1 MQKECVTEMELRSS
15 ITEFE
20 GRLAKVDELQSQI
33 EDEVEQ
39 SQIEEIVEEAFCYR
53 EKQKEVKVRALICL
67 QKLSEIKES
76 HISDLKTS
84 QTSTSSHVGRARLPK
99 LELPKF
105 SGNYL
110 EFTSFFDKFLAVVD
124 GSELPAV
131 TKFTYL
137 QSLLTGEALASING
151 LTVTD
156 DSYPVA
162 KEILTKRYGRKE
174 RIIFSHIQTLL
185 SLQVDC
191 RKSNGLWSLYDS
203 LQSHVRCL
211 ESLGVSGD
219 TYGVILTPLILSRLP
234 QEIRMEWA
242 REGEGRESDLAFL
255 LDFLFREIKRRERSE
270 TFDKSH
276 EMKNQRLNDQ
286 TKKPAPSV
294 ATFHA
299 NSCNQNKTQCGF
311 CRKTNHASEQCYSI
325 KGLNGEELRG
335 KVRDS
340 RLCYICLGK
349 HFARDCYSK
358 IKCKGCGGRHN
369 SILCTK
375 GNPSVSASSDQS
387 TPLRETQPQS
397 QNQRNVVSYAHFEN
411 QNRTTVMQ
419 VVKAKLQ
426 SKGGKIVEANVLFD
440 GGSDLSFVTQDL
452 VKKLDLKKSGEETF
466 SFSGFGDAESGPRTK
481 RKVYNVELGGI
492 SVKLAGID
500 TLCAEMYRSPVPRQV
515 ISKFNIEFSE
525 DFEVDR
531 SIKVDIL
538 IGLDYY
544 WELVSPERVQID
556 SLVAQKTR
564 CGWMLSGSYAG
575 KSVSKGFQMLC
586 LNNISENVLRSLWEL
601 DDIGIVDDDASPAAN
616 KVMAKFEESTTFQKG
631 RYEVNL
637 PWKENQKGRLMDNK
651 GIAEK
656 RLHSLS
662 RRLAGNPKLKEA
674 YNENLSE
681 MEKAGM
687 IKEVSKCEKREG
699 PIFYLPHR
707 PVVREDSITT
717 KVRPVFD
724 ASAKGYNGVSLND
737 CLETGPNRLP
747 NLLGLLMRFR
757 RWKVAVTAD
766 VAKAFLQIR
775 VHEADQNVLRFL
787 WELGGQVREMVFDRV
802 PFGTTASPFLLNATI
817 KHHLGKYPNSKTIEE
832 LETNLYVDD
841 FLSGADTE
849 EEALDLVVEAKKTM
863 AEAGMDL
870 TKWSSNSKKVADTIL
885 KEFDPRFAV
894 AESTKVLDLKWI
906 PAEDNFSFSALP
918 VPADVTISKRTV
930 LSYIARLFDPLG
942 FLAPFIISA
951 KLIFQQLWE
960 LQIDWDDE
968 FPNPL
973 KGQFENWLKELG
985 SLQEWK
991 IPRFFATFSWRDADE
1006 IQLHIFCDA
1015 SEKAYGCCAYL
1026 RVVEGTSVSVNLILT
1041 KARVAP
1047 LKTVTL
1053 PRLELLGTLLGSRV
1067 LKFLISELH
1076 LSCDTVYKCY
1086 TDSMVAL
1093 GWIKGSSS
1101 RWKAF
1106 VANRVQEIQNL
1117 TDPCCWNHIAGS
1129 DNPADLLTR
1138 GLSAKALTG
1147 SVEWLHG
1154 PRWLASNS
1162 LPESETALNQEHEDI
1177 IHREVRVT
1185 QCVTIED
1192 SDKEPLLKVGKW
1204 SSLAKL
1210 TRIMSWVLRF
1220 VTRCRKKPM
1229 EHCDGDKLTS
1239 AEVSQANKQLTL
1251 MTQSEHFEEEIACLK
1266 AGKHVAKSSN
1276 LYKLSP
1282 FIGEDGLLR
1291 ARCRLNYSDL
1301 TFDEKFPIL
1310 LPKCHFSLLIV
1321 REKHAQLKHAGVS
1334 QMITAVRNHYWVIG
1348 LRSLARKVKGECL
1361 SCKRVDA
1368 RACQEPM
1375 APLMEARLKKAPAFN
1390 TTGLDYA
1397 GPVYCKDFPG
1407 EKFYILLF
1415 TCAVTRA
1422 VHLELVNSL
1431 SLTHFLLAFRR
1442 FVSRRGLPKT
1452 VFSDNAKTFK
1462 SASTELLKLYG
1473 SNSPYWR
1480 FSVPRAPWWGG
1491 WWERMVRNMKV
1502 SLKKTVGL
1510 KSLERTELETLLTE
1524 VEACLNSRPLTFV
1537 GDDIDNGHPLTPSH
1551 FLLGRGS
1558 HLDKVSC
1565 EPSLDVSP
1573 ELLKEKSKALEGRCD
1588 MFWKQWQDEYL
1599 KHLPLPKRRDKFG
1612 KLEVGSVVLIRED
1625 NCPRLQW
1632 PMGVVE
1638 RLIPGKDGVAR
1649 TVEVRT
1655 KRGNFF
1661 RPIQRLHGMELNEEQ
1676 ATEEVRKEN
1685 VYHTRFGRPSKSTVR
1700 FNIDSN

>member
-1 MQKECVTEMELRSS
+1 MERLLKQRSTARGWLTRTCKVLEETMQKECVTEMELKGS

-53 EKQKEVKVRALICL
+53 EKQKEVKIRAQICL

-76 HISDLKTS
+76 HISDLNTS

-452 VKKLDLKKSGEETF
+452 VKKLDLKKSGEERF

-481 RKVYNVELGGI
+481 RKVYNLELGGI

-525 DFEVDR
+525 DFEVGR

-544 WELVSPERVQID
+544 WELVSPEWVQID

-616 KVMAKFEESTTFQKG
+616 KVTAKFEESTTFQKG

-681 MEKAGM
+681 MEKAGR
-687 IKEVSKCEKREG
+687 IQEVSKCEKREG
-699 PIFYLPHR
+699 SIFYLPHR
-707 PVVREDSITT
+707 PVVREDSIAT

-737 CLETGPNRLP
+737 IETGP
-747 NLLGLLMRFR
+747 
-757 RWKVAVTAD
+757 T
-766 VAKAFLQIR
+766 
-775 VHEADQNVLRFL
+775 
-787 WELGGQVREMVFDRV
+787 
-802 PFGTTASPFLLNATI
+802 
-817 KHHLGKYPNSKTIEE
+817 
-832 LETNLYVDD
+832 
-841 FLSGADTE
+841 
-849 EEALDLVVEAKKTM
+849 
-863 AEAGMDL
+863 
-870 TKWSSNSKKVADTIL
+870 
-885 KEFDPRFAV
+885 
-894 AESTKVLDLKWI
+894 
-906 PAEDNFSFSALP
+906 
-918 VPADVTISKRTV
+918 
-930 LSYIARLFDPLG
+930 
-942 FLAPFIISA
+942 
-951 KLIFQQLWE
+951 
-960 LQIDWDDE
+960 
-968 FPNPL
+968 
-973 KGQFENWLKELG
+973 
-985 SLQEWK
+985 
-991 IPRFFATFSWRDADE
+991 
-1006 IQLHIFCDA
+1006 
-1015 SEKAYGCCAYL
+1015 
-1026 RVVEGTSVSVNLILT
+1026 
-1041 KARVAP
+1041 
-1047 LKTVTL
+1047 
-1053 PRLELLGTLLGSRV
+1053 
-1067 LKFLISELH
+1067 
-1076 LSCDTVYKCY
+1076 
-1086 TDSMVAL
+1086 
-1093 GWIKGSSS
+1093 
-1101 RWKAF
+1101 
-1106 VANRVQEIQNL
+1106 
-1117 TDPCCWNHIAGS
+1117 
-1129 DNPADLLTR
+1129 
-1138 GLSAKALTG
+1138 
-1147 SVEWLHG
+1147 
-1154 PRWLASNS
+1154 
-1162 LPESETALNQEHEDI
+1162 
-1177 IHREVRVT
+1177 
-1185 QCVTIED
+1185 CVTIEY

-1204 SSLAKL
+1204 SSLAKV

-1321 REKHAQLKHAGVS
+1321 REEHAQLKHAGVS

-1361 SCKRVDA
+1361 SCKRLDA

-1415 TCAVTRA
+1415 TCAVSRA

-1502 SLKKTVGL
+1502 SLKKTIGL

-1537 GDDIDNGHPLTPSH
+1537 GDDIDNGHPPTPSH

-1573 ELLKEKSKALEGRCD
+1573 ELIKEKSKALEGRCD

>member
-1 MQKECVTEMELRSS
+1 MQKECVTEMELKSS

-53 EKQKEVKVRALICL
+53 EKQKEVKIRAQICL

-76 HISDLKTS
+76 HISDLNTS

-110 EFTSFFDKFLAVVD
+110 EFTSFFDKFLAIVD

-387 TPLRETQPQS
+387 TPLREAQPQS

-411 QNRTTVMQ
+411 QDRTTVMQ
-419 VVKAKLQ
+419 VVKTKLQ

-481 RKVYNVELGGI
+481 RKVYNLELGGI
-492 SVKLAGID
+492 SVKLVGID

-525 DFEVDR
+525 DFEVGR

-586 LNNISENVLRSLWEL
+586 LNNISENVVRSLWEL
-601 DDIGIVDDDASPAAN
+601 DDIGIVDGDASPAAN

-707 PVVREDSITT
+707 PVVRRDSITT

-737 CLETGPNRLP
+737 IETGP
-747 NLLGLLMRFR
+747 
-757 RWKVAVTAD
+757 T
-766 VAKAFLQIR
+766 
-775 VHEADQNVLRFL
+775 
-787 WELGGQVREMVFDRV
+787 
-802 PFGTTASPFLLNATI
+802 
-817 KHHLGKYPNSKTIEE
+817 
-832 LETNLYVDD
+832 
-841 FLSGADTE
+841 
-849 EEALDLVVEAKKTM
+849 
-863 AEAGMDL
+863 
-870 TKWSSNSKKVADTIL
+870 
-885 KEFDPRFAV
+885 
-894 AESTKVLDLKWI
+894 
-906 PAEDNFSFSALP
+906 
-918 VPADVTISKRTV
+918 
-930 LSYIARLFDPLG
+930 
-942 FLAPFIISA
+942 
-951 KLIFQQLWE
+951 
-960 LQIDWDDE
+960 
-968 FPNPL
+968 
-973 KGQFENWLKELG
+973 
-985 SLQEWK
+985 
-991 IPRFFATFSWRDADE
+991 
-1006 IQLHIFCDA
+1006 
-1015 SEKAYGCCAYL
+1015 
-1026 RVVEGTSVSVNLILT
+1026 
-1041 KARVAP
+1041 
-1047 LKTVTL
+1047 
-1053 PRLELLGTLLGSRV
+1053 
-1067 LKFLISELH
+1067 
-1076 LSCDTVYKCY
+1076 
-1086 TDSMVAL
+1086 
-1093 GWIKGSSS
+1093 
-1101 RWKAF
+1101 
-1106 VANRVQEIQNL
+1106 
-1117 TDPCCWNHIAGS
+1117 
-1129 DNPADLLTR
+1129 
-1138 GLSAKALTG
+1138 
-1147 SVEWLHG
+1147 
-1154 PRWLASNS
+1154 
-1162 LPESETALNQEHEDI
+1162 
-1177 IHREVRVT
+1177 
-1185 QCVTIED
+1185 CVTIED

-1204 SSLAKL
+1204 SSLAKV

-1239 AEVSQANKQLTL
+1239 AEVSQADKQLTL

-1491 WWERMVRNMKV
+1491 WRERMVRNMKV
-1502 SLKKTVGL
+1502 SLKKTIGL

-1573 ELLKEKSKALEGRCD
+1573 ELIKEKSKALEGRCD

-1661 RPIQRLHGMELNEEQ
+1661 RPIQRLHGMELNEER

>member
-1 MQKECVTEMELRSS
+1 MERLLKQRSTARGWLTRTCKVLEETMQKECVTEMELKSS

-39 SQIEEIVEEAFCYR
+39 SQIEEIIEEAFCYR
-53 EKQKEVKVRALICL
+53 EKQREVKVRAQKCL

-76 HISDLKTS
+76 HTSDLNTS

-411 QNRTTVMQ
+411 QNKTTVMQ

-481 RKVYNVELGGI
+481 RKVYNLELGGI

-525 DFEVDR
+525 DFEVGR

-544 WELVSPERVQID
+544 WELVSPEWVQID

-616 KVMAKFEESTTFQKG
+616 KVTAKFEESTTFQKG

-681 MEKAGM
+681 MEKAGR
-687 IKEVSKCEKREG
+687 IQEVSKCEKREG
-699 PIFYLPHR
+699 SIFYLPHR
-707 PVVREDSITT
+707 PVVREDSIAT

-737 CLETGPNRLP
+737 IETGP
-747 NLLGLLMRFR
+747 
-757 RWKVAVTAD
+757 T
-766 VAKAFLQIR
+766 
-775 VHEADQNVLRFL
+775 
-787 WELGGQVREMVFDRV
+787 
-802 PFGTTASPFLLNATI
+802 
-817 KHHLGKYPNSKTIEE
+817 
-832 LETNLYVDD
+832 
-841 FLSGADTE
+841 
-849 EEALDLVVEAKKTM
+849 
-863 AEAGMDL
+863 
-870 TKWSSNSKKVADTIL
+870 
-885 KEFDPRFAV
+885 
-894 AESTKVLDLKWI
+894 
-906 PAEDNFSFSALP
+906 
-918 VPADVTISKRTV
+918 
-930 LSYIARLFDPLG
+930 
-942 FLAPFIISA
+942 
-951 KLIFQQLWE
+951 
-960 LQIDWDDE
+960 
-968 FPNPL
+968 
-973 KGQFENWLKELG
+973 
-985 SLQEWK
+985 
-991 IPRFFATFSWRDADE
+991 
-1006 IQLHIFCDA
+1006 
-1015 SEKAYGCCAYL
+1015 
-1026 RVVEGTSVSVNLILT
+1026 
-1041 KARVAP
+1041 
-1047 LKTVTL
+1047 
-1053 PRLELLGTLLGSRV
+1053 
-1067 LKFLISELH
+1067 
-1076 LSCDTVYKCY
+1076 
-1086 TDSMVAL
+1086 
-1093 GWIKGSSS
+1093 
-1101 RWKAF
+1101 
-1106 VANRVQEIQNL
+1106 
-1117 TDPCCWNHIAGS
+1117 
-1129 DNPADLLTR
+1129 
-1138 GLSAKALTG
+1138 
-1147 SVEWLHG
+1147 
-1154 PRWLASNS
+1154 
-1162 LPESETALNQEHEDI
+1162 
-1177 IHREVRVT
+1177 
-1185 QCVTIED
+1185 CVTIEY

-1204 SSLAKL
+1204 SSLAKV

-1239 AEVSQANKQLTL
+1239 VEVSQANKQLTL

-1480 FSVPRAPWWGG
+1480 LSVPRAPWWGG

-1502 SLKKTVGL
+1502 SLKKTIGL

-1573 ELLKEKSKALEGRCD
+1573 ELIKEKSKALEGRCD

-1661 RPIQRLHGMELNEEQ
+1661 RPIQRLHGMELNEER

>member
-1 MQKECVTEMELRSS
+1 MERLLKQRSTARGWLTRTCKVLEETMQKECVTEMELKSS

-39 SQIEEIVEEAFCYR
+39 SQIEEIIEEAFCYR
-53 EKQKEVKVRALICL
+53 EKQREVKVRAQKCL

-76 HISDLKTS
+76 HTSDLNTS

-452 VKKLDLKKSGEETF
+452 VKKLDLKKSGEERF

-481 RKVYNVELGGI
+481 RKVYNLELGGI

-500 TLCAEMYRSPVPRQV
+500 TLCAEMYRAPVPRQV
-515 ISKFNIEFSE
+515 ISKFDIEFSE
-525 DFEVDR
+525 DFEIGR

-544 WELVSPERVQID
+544 WELVSPEWVQID

-737 CLETGPNRLP
+737 IETGP
-747 NLLGLLMRFR
+747 
-757 RWKVAVTAD
+757 T
-766 VAKAFLQIR
+766 
-775 VHEADQNVLRFL
+775 
-787 WELGGQVREMVFDRV
+787 
-802 PFGTTASPFLLNATI
+802 
-817 KHHLGKYPNSKTIEE
+817 
-832 LETNLYVDD
+832 
-841 FLSGADTE
+841 
-849 EEALDLVVEAKKTM
+849 
-863 AEAGMDL
+863 
-870 TKWSSNSKKVADTIL
+870 
-885 KEFDPRFAV
+885 
-894 AESTKVLDLKWI
+894 
-906 PAEDNFSFSALP
+906 
-918 VPADVTISKRTV
+918 
-930 LSYIARLFDPLG
+930 
-942 FLAPFIISA
+942 
-951 KLIFQQLWE
+951 
-960 LQIDWDDE
+960 
-968 FPNPL
+968 
-973 KGQFENWLKELG
+973 
-985 SLQEWK
+985 
-991 IPRFFATFSWRDADE
+991 
-1006 IQLHIFCDA
+1006 
-1015 SEKAYGCCAYL
+1015 
-1026 RVVEGTSVSVNLILT
+1026 
-1041 KARVAP
+1041 
-1047 LKTVTL
+1047 
-1053 PRLELLGTLLGSRV
+1053 
-1067 LKFLISELH
+1067 
-1076 LSCDTVYKCY
+1076 
-1086 TDSMVAL
+1086 
-1093 GWIKGSSS
+1093 
-1101 RWKAF
+1101 
-1106 VANRVQEIQNL
+1106 
-1117 TDPCCWNHIAGS
+1117 
-1129 DNPADLLTR
+1129 
-1138 GLSAKALTG
+1138 
-1147 SVEWLHG
+1147 
-1154 PRWLASNS
+1154 
-1162 LPESETALNQEHEDI
+1162 
-1177 IHREVRVT
+1177 
-1185 QCVTIED
+1185 CVTIED

-1204 SSLAKL
+1204 SSLAKV

-1321 REKHAQLKHAGVS
+1321 REKHSQLKHAGVS

-1502 SLKKTVGL
+1502 SLKKTIGL

-1573 ELLKEKSKALEGRCD
+1573 ELIKEKSKALEGRCD

>member
-1 MQKECVTEMELRSS
+1 MERLLKQRSTARGWLTRTCKVLEETMQKECVTEMELKSS

-39 SQIEEIVEEAFCYR
+39 SQIEEIIEEAFCYR
-53 EKQKEVKVRALICL
+53 EKQREVKVRAQICL

-76 HISDLKTS
+76 HTSDLNTS

-110 EFTSFFDKFLAVVD
+110 EFTSFFDKFLAIVD

-411 QNRTTVMQ
+411 QNKTTVMQ

-481 RKVYNVELGGI
+481 RKVYNLELGGI

-500 TLCAEMYRSPVPRQV
+500 TLCAEMYRAPVPRQV
-515 ISKFNIEFSE
+515 ISKFDIEFSE
-525 DFEVDR
+525 DFEIGR

-544 WELVSPERVQID
+544 WELVSPEWVQID

-616 KVMAKFEESTTFQKG
+616 KVTAKFEESTTFQKG

-681 MEKAGM
+681 MEKAGR
-687 IKEVSKCEKREG
+687 IQEVSKCEKREG
-699 PIFYLPHR
+699 SIFYLPHR
-707 PVVREDSITT
+707 PVVREDSIAT

-737 CLETGPNRLP
+737 IETGP
-747 NLLGLLMRFR
+747 
-757 RWKVAVTAD
+757 T
-766 VAKAFLQIR
+766 
-775 VHEADQNVLRFL
+775 
-787 WELGGQVREMVFDRV
+787 
-802 PFGTTASPFLLNATI
+802 
-817 KHHLGKYPNSKTIEE
+817 
-832 LETNLYVDD
+832 
-841 FLSGADTE
+841 
-849 EEALDLVVEAKKTM
+849 
-863 AEAGMDL
+863 
-870 TKWSSNSKKVADTIL
+870 
-885 KEFDPRFAV
+885 
-894 AESTKVLDLKWI
+894 
-906 PAEDNFSFSALP
+906 
-918 VPADVTISKRTV
+918 
-930 LSYIARLFDPLG
+930 
-942 FLAPFIISA
+942 
-951 KLIFQQLWE
+951 
-960 LQIDWDDE
+960 
-968 FPNPL
+968 
-973 KGQFENWLKELG
+973 
-985 SLQEWK
+985 
-991 IPRFFATFSWRDADE
+991 
-1006 IQLHIFCDA
+1006 
-1015 SEKAYGCCAYL
+1015 
-1026 RVVEGTSVSVNLILT
+1026 
-1041 KARVAP
+1041 
-1047 LKTVTL
+1047 
-1053 PRLELLGTLLGSRV
+1053 
-1067 LKFLISELH
+1067 
-1076 LSCDTVYKCY
+1076 
-1086 TDSMVAL
+1086 
-1093 GWIKGSSS
+1093 
-1101 RWKAF
+1101 
-1106 VANRVQEIQNL
+1106 
-1117 TDPCCWNHIAGS
+1117 
-1129 DNPADLLTR
+1129 
-1138 GLSAKALTG
+1138 
-1147 SVEWLHG
+1147 
-1154 PRWLASNS
+1154 
-1162 LPESETALNQEHEDI
+1162 
-1177 IHREVRVT
+1177 
-1185 QCVTIED
+1185 CVTIEY

-1204 SSLAKL
+1204 SSLAKV

-1321 REKHAQLKHAGVS
+1321 REEHAQLKHAGVS

-1361 SCKRVDA
+1361 SCKRLDA

-1415 TCAVTRA
+1415 TCAVSRA

-1502 SLKKTVGL
+1502 SLKKTIGL

-1537 GDDIDNGHPLTPSH
+1537 GDDIDNGHPPTPSH

-1573 ELLKEKSKALEGRCD
+1573 ELIKEKSKALEGRCD

>member
-1 MQKECVTEMELRSS
+1 MERLLKQRSTARGWLTRTCKVLEETMQKECVTEMELKSS

-39 SQIEEIVEEAFCYR
+39 SQIEEIIEEAFCYR
-53 EKQKEVKVRALICL
+53 EKQREVKVKAQICL

-76 HISDLKTS
+76 HTSDLNTS

-234 QEIRMEWA
+234 QEIRMEWV

-452 VKKLDLKKSGEETF
+452 VKKLDLKKSGEERF

-481 RKVYNVELGGI
+481 RKVYNLELGGI

-500 TLCAEMYRSPVPRQV
+500 TLCAEMYRAPVPRQV
-515 ISKFNIEFSE
+515 ISKFDIEFSE
-525 DFEVDR
+525 DFEIGR

-544 WELVSPERVQID
+544 WELVSPEWVQID

-737 CLETGPNRLP
+737 IETGP
-747 NLLGLLMRFR
+747 
-757 RWKVAVTAD
+757 T
-766 VAKAFLQIR
+766 
-775 VHEADQNVLRFL
+775 
-787 WELGGQVREMVFDRV
+787 
-802 PFGTTASPFLLNATI
+802 
-817 KHHLGKYPNSKTIEE
+817 
-832 LETNLYVDD
+832 
-841 FLSGADTE
+841 
-849 EEALDLVVEAKKTM
+849 
-863 AEAGMDL
+863 
-870 TKWSSNSKKVADTIL
+870 
-885 KEFDPRFAV
+885 
-894 AESTKVLDLKWI
+894 
-906 PAEDNFSFSALP
+906 
-918 VPADVTISKRTV
+918 
-930 LSYIARLFDPLG
+930 
-942 FLAPFIISA
+942 
-951 KLIFQQLWE
+951 
-960 LQIDWDDE
+960 
-968 FPNPL
+968 
-973 KGQFENWLKELG
+973 
-985 SLQEWK
+985 
-991 IPRFFATFSWRDADE
+991 
-1006 IQLHIFCDA
+1006 
-1015 SEKAYGCCAYL
+1015 
-1026 RVVEGTSVSVNLILT
+1026 
-1041 KARVAP
+1041 
-1047 LKTVTL
+1047 
-1053 PRLELLGTLLGSRV
+1053 
-1067 LKFLISELH
+1067 
-1076 LSCDTVYKCY
+1076 
-1086 TDSMVAL
+1086 
-1093 GWIKGSSS
+1093 
-1101 RWKAF
+1101 
-1106 VANRVQEIQNL
+1106 
-1117 TDPCCWNHIAGS
+1117 
-1129 DNPADLLTR
+1129 
-1138 GLSAKALTG
+1138 
-1147 SVEWLHG
+1147 
-1154 PRWLASNS
+1154 
-1162 LPESETALNQEHEDI
+1162 
-1177 IHREVRVT
+1177 
-1185 QCVTIED
+1185 CVTIED

-1204 SSLAKL
+1204 SSLAKV

-1334 QMITAVRNHYWVIG
+1334 QMITAVRDHYWVIG

-1502 SLKKTVGL
+1502 SLKKTIGL

-1573 ELLKEKSKALEGRCD
+1573 ELIKEKSKALEGRCD

-1661 RPIQRLHGMELNEEQ
+1661 RPIQRLHGMELNEER

>member
-1 MQKECVTEMELRSS
+1 MERLLKQRSTARGWLTRTCKVLEETMQKECVTEMELKSS

-20 GRLAKVDELQSQI
+20 GRLAKMDELQSQI

-39 SQIEEIVEEAFCYR
+39 SQIEEIIEEAFCYR
-53 EKQKEVKVRALICL
+53 EKQREVKIRAQICL

-76 HISDLKTS
+76 HISDLNTS

-124 GSELPAV
+124 GGELPAV

-299 NSCNQNKTQCGF
+299 NSCNQNKGQCGF

-387 TPLRETQPQS
+387 TPLREPQPQS

-411 QNRTTVMQ
+411 QDRTTVMQ

-440 GGSDLSFVTQDL
+440 GGSDLSFVTQGL

-481 RKVYNVELGGI
+481 RKVYNLELGGI

-500 TLCAEMYRSPVPRQV
+500 TLCAEMYRAPVPRQV
-515 ISKFNIEFSE
+515 ISKFDIEFSE
-525 DFEVDR
+525 DFEIGR

-544 WELVSPERVQID
+544 WELVSPEWVQID

-586 LNNISENVLRSLWEL
+586 LNNISENVVRSLWEL

-737 CLETGPNRLP
+737 IETGP
-747 NLLGLLMRFR
+747 
-757 RWKVAVTAD
+757 T
-766 VAKAFLQIR
+766 
-775 VHEADQNVLRFL
+775 
-787 WELGGQVREMVFDRV
+787 
-802 PFGTTASPFLLNATI
+802 
-817 KHHLGKYPNSKTIEE
+817 
-832 LETNLYVDD
+832 
-841 FLSGADTE
+841 
-849 EEALDLVVEAKKTM
+849 
-863 AEAGMDL
+863 
-870 TKWSSNSKKVADTIL
+870 
-885 KEFDPRFAV
+885 
-894 AESTKVLDLKWI
+894 
-906 PAEDNFSFSALP
+906 
-918 VPADVTISKRTV
+918 
-930 LSYIARLFDPLG
+930 
-942 FLAPFIISA
+942 
-951 KLIFQQLWE
+951 
-960 LQIDWDDE
+960 
-968 FPNPL
+968 
-973 KGQFENWLKELG
+973 
-985 SLQEWK
+985 
-991 IPRFFATFSWRDADE
+991 
-1006 IQLHIFCDA
+1006 
-1015 SEKAYGCCAYL
+1015 
-1026 RVVEGTSVSVNLILT
+1026 
-1041 KARVAP
+1041 
-1047 LKTVTL
+1047 
-1053 PRLELLGTLLGSRV
+1053 
-1067 LKFLISELH
+1067 
-1076 LSCDTVYKCY
+1076 
-1086 TDSMVAL
+1086 
-1093 GWIKGSSS
+1093 
-1101 RWKAF
+1101 
-1106 VANRVQEIQNL
+1106 
-1117 TDPCCWNHIAGS
+1117 
-1129 DNPADLLTR
+1129 
-1138 GLSAKALTG
+1138 
-1147 SVEWLHG
+1147 
-1154 PRWLASNS
+1154 
-1162 LPESETALNQEHEDI
+1162 
-1177 IHREVRVT
+1177 
-1185 QCVTIED
+1185 CVTIED

-1204 SSLAKL
+1204 SSLAKV

-1502 SLKKTVGL
+1502 SLKKTIGL

-1573 ELLKEKSKALEGRCD
+1573 ELIKEKSKALEGRCD

-1661 RPIQRLHGMELNEEQ
+1661 RPIQRLHGMELNEER

>member
-1 MQKECVTEMELRSS
+1 MQKECVTEMELKSS

-39 SQIEEIVEEAFCYR
+39 SQIEEIIEEAFCYR
-53 EKQKEVKVRALICL
+53 EKQKEVKVRAQICL

-76 HISDLKTS
+76 HTSDLNTS

-294 ATFHA
+294 ATFYA

-411 QNRTTVMQ
+411 QNKTTVMQ

-452 VKKLDLKKSGEETF
+452 VKKLDLKKSGEERF

-481 RKVYNVELGGI
+481 RKVYNLELGGI

-500 TLCAEMYRSPVPRQV
+500 TLCAEMYRAPVPRQV
-515 ISKFNIEFSE
+515 ISKFDIEFSE
-525 DFEVDR
+525 DFEIGR

-544 WELVSPERVQID
+544 WELVSPEWVQID

-737 CLETGPNRLP
+737 IETGP
-747 NLLGLLMRFR
+747 
-757 RWKVAVTAD
+757 T
-766 VAKAFLQIR
+766 
-775 VHEADQNVLRFL
+775 
-787 WELGGQVREMVFDRV
+787 
-802 PFGTTASPFLLNATI
+802 
-817 KHHLGKYPNSKTIEE
+817 
-832 LETNLYVDD
+832 
-841 FLSGADTE
+841 
-849 EEALDLVVEAKKTM
+849 
-863 AEAGMDL
+863 
-870 TKWSSNSKKVADTIL
+870 
-885 KEFDPRFAV
+885 
-894 AESTKVLDLKWI
+894 
-906 PAEDNFSFSALP
+906 
-918 VPADVTISKRTV
+918 
-930 LSYIARLFDPLG
+930 
-942 FLAPFIISA
+942 
-951 KLIFQQLWE
+951 
-960 LQIDWDDE
+960 
-968 FPNPL
+968 
-973 KGQFENWLKELG
+973 
-985 SLQEWK
+985 
-991 IPRFFATFSWRDADE
+991 
-1006 IQLHIFCDA
+1006 
-1015 SEKAYGCCAYL
+1015 
-1026 RVVEGTSVSVNLILT
+1026 
-1041 KARVAP
+1041 
-1047 LKTVTL
+1047 
-1053 PRLELLGTLLGSRV
+1053 
-1067 LKFLISELH
+1067 
-1076 LSCDTVYKCY
+1076 
-1086 TDSMVAL
+1086 
-1093 GWIKGSSS
+1093 
-1101 RWKAF
+1101 
-1106 VANRVQEIQNL
+1106 
-1117 TDPCCWNHIAGS
+1117 
-1129 DNPADLLTR
+1129 
-1138 GLSAKALTG
+1138 
-1147 SVEWLHG
+1147 
-1154 PRWLASNS
+1154 
-1162 LPESETALNQEHEDI
+1162 
-1177 IHREVRVT
+1177 
-1185 QCVTIED
+1185 CVTIED
-1192 SDKEPLLKVGKW
+1192 SDKEPLLKVEKW
-1204 SSLAKL
+1204 SSLAKV

-1502 SLKKTVGL
+1502 SLKKTIGL

-1537 GDDIDNGHPLTPSH
+1537 GDDIDNGHSLTPSH

-1573 ELLKEKSKALEGRCD
+1573 ELIKEKSKALEGRCD

>member
-1 MQKECVTEMELRSS
+1 MERLLKQRSTARGWLTRTCKVLEETMQKECVTEMELKSS

-39 SQIEEIVEEAFCYR
+39 SQIEEIIEEAFCYR
-53 EKQKEVKVRALICL
+53 EKQREVKVRAQICL

-76 HISDLKTS
+76 HTSDLNTS

-110 EFTSFFDKFLAVVD
+110 EFTSFFDKFLAIVD

-452 VKKLDLKKSGEETF
+452 VKKLDLKKSGEERF

-481 RKVYNVELGGI
+481 RKVYNLELGGI

-515 ISKFNIEFSE
+515 ISKFDIEFSE
-525 DFEVDR
+525 DFEIGR

-544 WELVSPERVQID
+544 WELVSPEWVQID

-737 CLETGPNRLP
+737 IETGP
-747 NLLGLLMRFR
+747 
-757 RWKVAVTAD
+757 T
-766 VAKAFLQIR
+766 
-775 VHEADQNVLRFL
+775 
-787 WELGGQVREMVFDRV
+787 
-802 PFGTTASPFLLNATI
+802 
-817 KHHLGKYPNSKTIEE
+817 
-832 LETNLYVDD
+832 
-841 FLSGADTE
+841 
-849 EEALDLVVEAKKTM
+849 
-863 AEAGMDL
+863 
-870 TKWSSNSKKVADTIL
+870 
-885 KEFDPRFAV
+885 
-894 AESTKVLDLKWI
+894 
-906 PAEDNFSFSALP
+906 
-918 VPADVTISKRTV
+918 
-930 LSYIARLFDPLG
+930 
-942 FLAPFIISA
+942 
-951 KLIFQQLWE
+951 
-960 LQIDWDDE
+960 
-968 FPNPL
+968 
-973 KGQFENWLKELG
+973 
-985 SLQEWK
+985 
-991 IPRFFATFSWRDADE
+991 
-1006 IQLHIFCDA
+1006 
-1015 SEKAYGCCAYL
+1015 
-1026 RVVEGTSVSVNLILT
+1026 
-1041 KARVAP
+1041 
-1047 LKTVTL
+1047 
-1053 PRLELLGTLLGSRV
+1053 
-1067 LKFLISELH
+1067 
-1076 LSCDTVYKCY
+1076 
-1086 TDSMVAL
+1086 
-1093 GWIKGSSS
+1093 
-1101 RWKAF
+1101 
-1106 VANRVQEIQNL
+1106 
-1117 TDPCCWNHIAGS
+1117 
-1129 DNPADLLTR
+1129 
-1138 GLSAKALTG
+1138 
-1147 SVEWLHG
+1147 
-1154 PRWLASNS
+1154 
-1162 LPESETALNQEHEDI
+1162 
-1177 IHREVRVT
+1177 
-1185 QCVTIED
+1185 CVTIED

-1204 SSLAKL
+1204 SSLAKV

-1334 QMITAVRNHYWVIG
+1334 QMITAVRDHYWVIG

-1502 SLKKTVGL
+1502 SLKKTIGL

-1537 GDDIDNGHPLTPSH
+1537 GDDIDNGHSLTPSH

-1573 ELLKEKSKALEGRCD
+1573 ELIKEKSKALEGRCN

-1661 RPIQRLHGMELNEEQ
+1661 RPIQRLHGMELNEER

>member
-1 MQKECVTEMELRSS
+1 MERLLKQRSTARGWLTRTCKVLEETMQKECVTEMELRSS

-53 EKQKEVKVRALICL
+53 EKQKEVKVRAQICL

-76 HISDLKTS
+76 HTSDLNTS

-411 QNRTTVMQ
+411 QNKTTVMQ

-481 RKVYNVELGGI
+481 RKVYNLELGGI

-500 TLCAEMYRSPVPRQV
+500 TLCAEMYRAPVPRQV
-515 ISKFNIEFSE
+515 ISKFDIEFSE
-525 DFEVDR
+525 DFEIGR

-544 WELVSPERVQID
+544 WELVSPEWVQID

-681 MEKAGM
+681 MEKVGM

-724 ASAKGYNGVSLND
+724 ASAKGYNGVSLKD
-737 CLETGPNRLP
+737 IETGP
-747 NLLGLLMRFR
+747 
-757 RWKVAVTAD
+757 T
-766 VAKAFLQIR
+766 
-775 VHEADQNVLRFL
+775 
-787 WELGGQVREMVFDRV
+787 
-802 PFGTTASPFLLNATI
+802 
-817 KHHLGKYPNSKTIEE
+817 
-832 LETNLYVDD
+832 
-841 FLSGADTE
+841 
-849 EEALDLVVEAKKTM
+849 
-863 AEAGMDL
+863 
-870 TKWSSNSKKVADTIL
+870 
-885 KEFDPRFAV
+885 
-894 AESTKVLDLKWI
+894 
-906 PAEDNFSFSALP
+906 
-918 VPADVTISKRTV
+918 
-930 LSYIARLFDPLG
+930 
-942 FLAPFIISA
+942 
-951 KLIFQQLWE
+951 
-960 LQIDWDDE
+960 
-968 FPNPL
+968 
-973 KGQFENWLKELG
+973 
-985 SLQEWK
+985 
-991 IPRFFATFSWRDADE
+991 
-1006 IQLHIFCDA
+1006 
-1015 SEKAYGCCAYL
+1015 
-1026 RVVEGTSVSVNLILT
+1026 
-1041 KARVAP
+1041 
-1047 LKTVTL
+1047 
-1053 PRLELLGTLLGSRV
+1053 
-1067 LKFLISELH
+1067 
-1076 LSCDTVYKCY
+1076 
-1086 TDSMVAL
+1086 
-1093 GWIKGSSS
+1093 
-1101 RWKAF
+1101 
-1106 VANRVQEIQNL
+1106 
-1117 TDPCCWNHIAGS
+1117 
-1129 DNPADLLTR
+1129 
-1138 GLSAKALTG
+1138 
-1147 SVEWLHG
+1147 
-1154 PRWLASNS
+1154 
-1162 LPESETALNQEHEDI
+1162 
-1177 IHREVRVT
+1177 
-1185 QCVTIED
+1185 CVTIED

-1204 SSLAKL
+1204 SSLAKV

-1502 SLKKTVGL
+1502 SLKKTIGL

-1573 ELLKEKSKALEGRCD
+1573 ELIKEKSKALEGRCD

-1661 RPIQRLHGMELNEEQ
+1661 RPIQRLHGMELNEER

>member
-1 MQKECVTEMELRSS
+1 MQKECVTEMELKSS

-53 EKQKEVKVRALICL
+53 EKQKEVKIRAQICL

-76 HISDLKTS
+76 HISDLNTS

-358 IKCKGCGGRHN
+358 IKCKGCGGRHI

-481 RKVYNVELGGI
+481 RKVYNLELGGI

-500 TLCAEMYRSPVPRQV
+500 TLCAEMYRAPVPRQV
-515 ISKFNIEFSE
+515 ISKFDIEFSE
-525 DFEVDR
+525 DFEIGR

-544 WELVSPERVQID
+544 WELVSPEWVQID

-586 LNNISENVLRSLWEL
+586 LNNISENVVRSLWEL
-601 DDIGIVDDDASPAAN
+601 DDIGIVDGDASPAAN

-737 CLETGPNRLP
+737 IETGP
-747 NLLGLLMRFR
+747 
-757 RWKVAVTAD
+757 T
-766 VAKAFLQIR
+766 
-775 VHEADQNVLRFL
+775 
-787 WELGGQVREMVFDRV
+787 
-802 PFGTTASPFLLNATI
+802 
-817 KHHLGKYPNSKTIEE
+817 
-832 LETNLYVDD
+832 
-841 FLSGADTE
+841 
-849 EEALDLVVEAKKTM
+849 
-863 AEAGMDL
+863 
-870 TKWSSNSKKVADTIL
+870 
-885 KEFDPRFAV
+885 
-894 AESTKVLDLKWI
+894 
-906 PAEDNFSFSALP
+906 
-918 VPADVTISKRTV
+918 
-930 LSYIARLFDPLG
+930 
-942 FLAPFIISA
+942 
-951 KLIFQQLWE
+951 
-960 LQIDWDDE
+960 
-968 FPNPL
+968 
-973 KGQFENWLKELG
+973 
-985 SLQEWK
+985 
-991 IPRFFATFSWRDADE
+991 
-1006 IQLHIFCDA
+1006 
-1015 SEKAYGCCAYL
+1015 
-1026 RVVEGTSVSVNLILT
+1026 
-1041 KARVAP
+1041 
-1047 LKTVTL
+1047 
-1053 PRLELLGTLLGSRV
+1053 
-1067 LKFLISELH
+1067 
-1076 LSCDTVYKCY
+1076 
-1086 TDSMVAL
+1086 
-1093 GWIKGSSS
+1093 
-1101 RWKAF
+1101 
-1106 VANRVQEIQNL
+1106 
-1117 TDPCCWNHIAGS
+1117 
-1129 DNPADLLTR
+1129 
-1138 GLSAKALTG
+1138 
-1147 SVEWLHG
+1147 
-1154 PRWLASNS
+1154 
-1162 LPESETALNQEHEDI
+1162 
-1177 IHREVRVT
+1177 
-1185 QCVTIED
+1185 CVTIED

-1204 SSLAKL
+1204 SSLAKV

-1415 TCAVTRA
+1415 TCSDKGCALR
-1422 VHLELVNSL
+1422 
-1431 SLTHFLLAFRR
+1431 
-1442 FVSRRGLPKT
+1442 VSEFT
-1452 VFSDNAKTFK
+1452 VSHTFSAGF
-1462 SASTELLKLYG
+1462 
-1473 SNSPYWR
+1473 
-1480 FSVPRAPWWGG
+1480 
-1491 WWERMVRNMKV
+1491 
-1502 SLKKTVGL
+1502 
-1510 KSLERTELETLLTE
+1510 
-1524 VEACLNSRPLTFV
+1524 
-1537 GDDIDNGHPLTPSH
+1537 
-1551 FLLGRGS
+1551 
-1558 HLDKVSC
+1558 
-1565 EPSLDVSP
+1565 
-1573 ELLKEKSKALEGRCD
+1573 
-1588 MFWKQWQDEYL
+1588 
-1599 KHLPLPKRRDKFG
+1599 
-1612 KLEVGSVVLIRED
+1612 
-1625 NCPRLQW
+1625 
-1632 PMGVVE
+1632 
-1638 RLIPGKDGVAR
+1638 
-1649 TVEVRT
+1649 
-1655 KRGNFF
+1655 
-1661 RPIQRLHGMELNEEQ
+1661 
-1676 ATEEVRKEN
+1676 
-1685 VYHTRFGRPSKSTVR
+1685 
-1700 FNIDSN
+1700 

>member
-1 MQKECVTEMELRSS
+1 M
-15 ITEFE
+15 
-20 GRLAKVDELQSQI
+20 
-33 EDEVEQ
+33 
-39 SQIEEIVEEAFCYR
+39 
-53 EKQKEVKVRALICL
+53 
-67 QKLSEIKES
+67 
-76 HISDLKTS
+76 
-84 QTSTSSHVGRARLPK
+84 
-99 LELPKF
+99 
-105 SGNYL
+105 
-110 EFTSFFDKFLAVVD
+110 
-124 GSELPAV
+124 
-131 TKFTYL
+131 
-137 QSLLTGEALASING
+137 
-151 LTVTD
+151 
-156 DSYPVA
+156 
-162 KEILTKRYGRKE
+162 
-174 RIIFSHIQTLL
+174 
-185 SLQVDC
+185 
-191 RKSNGLWSLYDS
+191 
-203 LQSHVRCL
+203 
-211 ESLGVSGD
+211 
-219 TYGVILTPLILSRLP
+219 
-234 QEIRMEWA
+234 
-242 REGEGRESDLAFL
+242 
-255 LDFLFREIKRRERSE
+255 
-270 TFDKSH
+270 
-276 EMKNQRLNDQ
+276 NDQ

-325 KGLNGEELRG
+325 KGLKGEELRG

-387 TPLRETQPQS
+387 TPLREAQPQS

-411 QNRTTVMQ
+411 QNKTTVMQ

-481 RKVYNVELGGI
+481 RKVYNLELGGI

-500 TLCAEMYRSPVPRQV
+500 TLCAEMYRAPVPRQV
-515 ISKFNIEFSE
+515 ISKFDIEFSE
-525 DFEVDR
+525 DFEIGR
-531 SIKVDIL
+531 SVKVDIL

-544 WELVSPERVQID
+544 WELVSPEWVQID

-601 DDIGIVDDDASPAAN
+601 DDIGIVDDDASPASN

-737 CLETGPNRLP
+737 IETGP
-747 NLLGLLMRFR
+747 
-757 RWKVAVTAD
+757 
-766 VAKAFLQIR
+766 
-775 VHEADQNVLRFL
+775 
-787 WELGGQVREMVFDRV
+787 
-802 PFGTTASPFLLNATI
+802 
-817 KHHLGKYPNSKTIEE
+817 
-832 LETNLYVDD
+832 
-841 FLSGADTE
+841 
-849 EEALDLVVEAKKTM
+849 
-863 AEAGMDL
+863 
-870 TKWSSNSKKVADTIL
+870 
-885 KEFDPRFAV
+885 
-894 AESTKVLDLKWI
+894 
-906 PAEDNFSFSALP
+906 
-918 VPADVTISKRTV
+918 
-930 LSYIARLFDPLG
+930 
-942 FLAPFIISA
+942 
-951 KLIFQQLWE
+951 
-960 LQIDWDDE
+960 
-968 FPNPL
+968 
-973 KGQFENWLKELG
+973 
-985 SLQEWK
+985 
-991 IPRFFATFSWRDADE
+991 TF
-1006 IQLHIFCDA
+1006 
-1015 SEKAYGCCAYL
+1015 
-1026 RVVEGTSVSVNLILT
+1026 
-1041 KARVAP
+1041 
-1047 LKTVTL
+1047 
-1053 PRLELLGTLLGSRV
+1053 
-1067 LKFLISELH
+1067 
-1076 LSCDTVYKCY
+1076 
-1086 TDSMVAL
+1086 
-1093 GWIKGSSS
+1093 
-1101 RWKAF
+1101 
-1106 VANRVQEIQNL
+1106 
-1117 TDPCCWNHIAGS
+1117 
-1129 DNPADLLTR
+1129 
-1138 GLSAKALTG
+1138 
-1147 SVEWLHG
+1147 
-1154 PRWLASNS
+1154 
-1162 LPESETALNQEHEDI
+1162 
-1177 IHREVRVT
+1177 
-1185 QCVTIED
+1185 VTIED

-1204 SSLAKL
+1204 SSLAKV

-1397 GPVYCKDFPG
+1397 GPVYYKDFPG

-1431 SLTHFLLAFRR
+1431 SLTHFLLAFR

-1502 SLKKTVGL
+1502 SLKKTIGL

-1573 ELLKEKSKALEGRCD
+1573 ELIKEKSKALEGRCD

-1661 RPIQRLHGMELNEEQ
+1661 RPIQRLHGMELNEER

>member
-1 MQKECVTEMELRSS
+1 MERLLKQRSTARGWLTRTCKVLEETMQKECVTEMELKSS

-53 EKQKEVKVRALICL
+53 EKQKEVKIRAQICL

-76 HISDLKTS
+76 HISDLNTS

-452 VKKLDLKKSGEETF
+452 VKKLDLKKSGEERF

-481 RKVYNVELGGI
+481 RKVYNLELGGI

-500 TLCAEMYRSPVPRQV
+500 TLCAEMYRAPVPRQV

-525 DFEVDR
+525 DFEVGR

-544 WELVSPERVQID
+544 WELVSPEWVQID

-724 ASAKGYNGVSLND
+724 VSAKGYNGVSLND
-737 CLETGPNRLP
+737 CLETGP
-747 NLLGLLMRFR
+747 
-757 RWKVAVTAD
+757 
-766 VAKAFLQIR
+766 
-775 VHEADQNVLRFL
+775 
-787 WELGGQVREMVFDRV
+787 
-802 PFGTTASPFLLNATI
+802 
-817 KHHLGKYPNSKTIEE
+817 
-832 LETNLYVDD
+832 
-841 FLSGADTE
+841 
-849 EEALDLVVEAKKTM
+849 
-863 AEAGMDL
+863 
-870 TKWSSNSKKVADTIL
+870 
-885 KEFDPRFAV
+885 
-894 AESTKVLDLKWI
+894 
-906 PAEDNFSFSALP
+906 
-918 VPADVTISKRTV
+918 
-930 LSYIARLFDPLG
+930 
-942 FLAPFIISA
+942 
-951 KLIFQQLWE
+951 
-960 LQIDWDDE
+960 
-968 FPNPL
+968 
-973 KGQFENWLKELG
+973 
-985 SLQEWK
+985 
-991 IPRFFATFSWRDADE
+991 TF
-1006 IQLHIFCDA
+1006 
-1015 SEKAYGCCAYL
+1015 
-1026 RVVEGTSVSVNLILT
+1026 
-1041 KARVAP
+1041 
-1047 LKTVTL
+1047 
-1053 PRLELLGTLLGSRV
+1053 
-1067 LKFLISELH
+1067 
-1076 LSCDTVYKCY
+1076 
-1086 TDSMVAL
+1086 
-1093 GWIKGSSS
+1093 
-1101 RWKAF
+1101 
-1106 VANRVQEIQNL
+1106 
-1117 TDPCCWNHIAGS
+1117 
-1129 DNPADLLTR
+1129 
-1138 GLSAKALTG
+1138 
-1147 SVEWLHG
+1147 
-1154 PRWLASNS
+1154 
-1162 LPESETALNQEHEDI
+1162 
-1177 IHREVRVT
+1177 
-1185 QCVTIED
+1185 VTIED

-1204 SSLAKL
+1204 SSLAKV

-1220 VTRCRKKPM
+1220 VTRCRKKPV

-1239 AEVSQANKQLTL
+1239 AEVSQANKQLAL

-1452 VFSDNAKTFK
+1452 VFCI
-1462 SASTELLKLYG
+1462 Y
-1473 SNSPYWR
+1473 
-1480 FSVPRAPWWGG
+1480 
-1491 WWERMVRNMKV
+1491 
-1502 SLKKTVGL
+1502 
-1510 KSLERTELETLLTE
+1510 
-1524 VEACLNSRPLTFV
+1524 C
-1537 GDDIDNGHPLTPSH
+1537 I
-1551 FLLGRGS
+1551 
-1558 HLDKVSC
+1558 
-1565 EPSLDVSP
+1565 
-1573 ELLKEKSKALEGRCD
+1573 
-1588 MFWKQWQDEYL
+1588 
-1599 KHLPLPKRRDKFG
+1599 
-1612 KLEVGSVVLIRED
+1612 
-1625 NCPRLQW
+1625 
-1632 PMGVVE
+1632 
-1638 RLIPGKDGVAR
+1638 
-1649 TVEVRT
+1649 
-1655 KRGNFF
+1655 
-1661 RPIQRLHGMELNEEQ
+1661 
-1676 ATEEVRKEN
+1676 
-1685 VYHTRFGRPSKSTVR
+1685 
-1700 FNIDSN
+1700 

>member
-1 MQKECVTEMELRSS
+1 MQKECVTEMELKSS

-53 EKQKEVKVRALICL
+53 EKQKEVKIRAQICL

-76 HISDLKTS
+76 HISDLNTS

-137 QSLLTGEALASING
+137 QSLLTGGALASING

-411 QNRTTVMQ
+411 QNKTTVMQ

-481 RKVYNVELGGI
+481 RKVYNLELGGI

-500 TLCAEMYRSPVPRQV
+500 TLCAEMYRAPVPRQV
-515 ISKFNIEFSE
+515 ISKFDIEFSE
-525 DFEVDR
+525 DFEIGR

-544 WELVSPERVQID
+544 WELVSPEWVQID

-707 PVVREDSITT
+707 PVVREESITT

-737 CLETGPNRLP
+737 IETGP
-747 NLLGLLMRFR
+747 
-757 RWKVAVTAD
+757 T
-766 VAKAFLQIR
+766 
-775 VHEADQNVLRFL
+775 
-787 WELGGQVREMVFDRV
+787 
-802 PFGTTASPFLLNATI
+802 
-817 KHHLGKYPNSKTIEE
+817 
-832 LETNLYVDD
+832 
-841 FLSGADTE
+841 
-849 EEALDLVVEAKKTM
+849 
-863 AEAGMDL
+863 
-870 TKWSSNSKKVADTIL
+870 
-885 KEFDPRFAV
+885 
-894 AESTKVLDLKWI
+894 
-906 PAEDNFSFSALP
+906 
-918 VPADVTISKRTV
+918 
-930 LSYIARLFDPLG
+930 
-942 FLAPFIISA
+942 
-951 KLIFQQLWE
+951 
-960 LQIDWDDE
+960 
-968 FPNPL
+968 
-973 KGQFENWLKELG
+973 
-985 SLQEWK
+985 
-991 IPRFFATFSWRDADE
+991 
-1006 IQLHIFCDA
+1006 
-1015 SEKAYGCCAYL
+1015 
-1026 RVVEGTSVSVNLILT
+1026 
-1041 KARVAP
+1041 
-1047 LKTVTL
+1047 
-1053 PRLELLGTLLGSRV
+1053 
-1067 LKFLISELH
+1067 
-1076 LSCDTVYKCY
+1076 
-1086 TDSMVAL
+1086 
-1093 GWIKGSSS
+1093 
-1101 RWKAF
+1101 
-1106 VANRVQEIQNL
+1106 
-1117 TDPCCWNHIAGS
+1117 
-1129 DNPADLLTR
+1129 
-1138 GLSAKALTG
+1138 
-1147 SVEWLHG
+1147 
-1154 PRWLASNS
+1154 
-1162 LPESETALNQEHEDI
+1162 
-1177 IHREVRVT
+1177 
-1185 QCVTIED
+1185 CVTIED

-1204 SSLAKL
+1204 SSLAKV

-1502 SLKKTVGL
+1502 SLKKTIGL

-1573 ELLKEKSKALEGRCD
+1573 ELIKEKSKALEGRCD

-1661 RPIQRLHGMELNEEQ
+1661 RPIQRLHGMELNEER

>member
-1 MQKECVTEMELRSS
+1 MERLLKQRSTARGWLTRTCKVLEETMQKECVTEMELKSS

-53 EKQKEVKVRALICL
+53 EKQKEVKIRAQICL

-76 HISDLKTS
+76 HISDLNTS

-156 DSYPVA
+156 DSYSVA

-411 QNRTTVMQ
+411 QNKTTVMQ

-466 SFSGFGDAESGPRTK
+466 SFSGFGDTESGPRTK
-481 RKVYNVELGGI
+481 RKVYNLELGGI

-500 TLCAEMYRSPVPRQV
+500 TLCAEMYRAPVPRQV
-515 ISKFNIEFSE
+515 ISKFDIEFSE
-525 DFEVDR
+525 DFEIGR

-544 WELVSPERVQID
+544 WELVSPEWVQID

-616 KVMAKFEESTTFQKG
+616 KVTAKFEESTTFQKG

-681 MEKAGM
+681 MEKAGR
-687 IKEVSKCEKREG
+687 IQEVSKCEKREG
-699 PIFYLPHR
+699 SIFYLPHR
-707 PVVREDSITT
+707 PVVREDSIAT

-737 CLETGPNRLP
+737 IETGP
-747 NLLGLLMRFR
+747 
-757 RWKVAVTAD
+757 T
-766 VAKAFLQIR
+766 
-775 VHEADQNVLRFL
+775 
-787 WELGGQVREMVFDRV
+787 
-802 PFGTTASPFLLNATI
+802 
-817 KHHLGKYPNSKTIEE
+817 
-832 LETNLYVDD
+832 
-841 FLSGADTE
+841 
-849 EEALDLVVEAKKTM
+849 
-863 AEAGMDL
+863 
-870 TKWSSNSKKVADTIL
+870 
-885 KEFDPRFAV
+885 
-894 AESTKVLDLKWI
+894 
-906 PAEDNFSFSALP
+906 
-918 VPADVTISKRTV
+918 
-930 LSYIARLFDPLG
+930 
-942 FLAPFIISA
+942 
-951 KLIFQQLWE
+951 
-960 LQIDWDDE
+960 
-968 FPNPL
+968 
-973 KGQFENWLKELG
+973 
-985 SLQEWK
+985 
-991 IPRFFATFSWRDADE
+991 
-1006 IQLHIFCDA
+1006 
-1015 SEKAYGCCAYL
+1015 
-1026 RVVEGTSVSVNLILT
+1026 
-1041 KARVAP
+1041 
-1047 LKTVTL
+1047 
-1053 PRLELLGTLLGSRV
+1053 
-1067 LKFLISELH
+1067 
-1076 LSCDTVYKCY
+1076 
-1086 TDSMVAL
+1086 
-1093 GWIKGSSS
+1093 
-1101 RWKAF
+1101 
-1106 VANRVQEIQNL
+1106 
-1117 TDPCCWNHIAGS
+1117 
-1129 DNPADLLTR
+1129 
-1138 GLSAKALTG
+1138 
-1147 SVEWLHG
+1147 
-1154 PRWLASNS
+1154 
-1162 LPESETALNQEHEDI
+1162 
-1177 IHREVRVT
+1177 
-1185 QCVTIED
+1185 CVTIEY

-1204 SSLAKL
+1204 SSLAKV

-1480 FSVPRAPWWGG
+1480 LSVPRAPWWGG

-1502 SLKKTVGL
+1502 SLKKTIGL

-1573 ELLKEKSKALEGRCD
+1573 ELIKEKSKALEGRCD

-1661 RPIQRLHGMELNEEQ
+1661 RPIQRLHGMELNEER

>member
-1 MQKECVTEMELRSS
+1 M
-15 ITEFE
+15 
-20 GRLAKVDELQSQI
+20 DELQSQI

-39 SQIEEIVEEAFCYR
+39 SQIEEIIEEAFCYR
-53 EKQKEVKVRALICL
+53 EKQREVKVRAQICL

-76 HISDLKTS
+76 HTSDLNTS

-411 QNRTTVMQ
+411 QNKTTVMQ

-481 RKVYNVELGGI
+481 RKVYNLELGGI

-500 TLCAEMYRSPVPRQV
+500 TLCAEMYRAPVPRQV
-515 ISKFNIEFSE
+515 ISKFDIEFSE
-525 DFEVDR
+525 DFEIGR

-544 WELVSPERVQID
+544 WELVSPEWVQID

-707 PVVREDSITT
+707 PVVREESITT

-737 CLETGPNRLP
+737 IETGP
-747 NLLGLLMRFR
+747 
-757 RWKVAVTAD
+757 T
-766 VAKAFLQIR
+766 
-775 VHEADQNVLRFL
+775 
-787 WELGGQVREMVFDRV
+787 
-802 PFGTTASPFLLNATI
+802 
-817 KHHLGKYPNSKTIEE
+817 
-832 LETNLYVDD
+832 
-841 FLSGADTE
+841 
-849 EEALDLVVEAKKTM
+849 
-863 AEAGMDL
+863 
-870 TKWSSNSKKVADTIL
+870 
-885 KEFDPRFAV
+885 
-894 AESTKVLDLKWI
+894 
-906 PAEDNFSFSALP
+906 
-918 VPADVTISKRTV
+918 
-930 LSYIARLFDPLG
+930 
-942 FLAPFIISA
+942 
-951 KLIFQQLWE
+951 
-960 LQIDWDDE
+960 
-968 FPNPL
+968 
-973 KGQFENWLKELG
+973 
-985 SLQEWK
+985 
-991 IPRFFATFSWRDADE
+991 
-1006 IQLHIFCDA
+1006 
-1015 SEKAYGCCAYL
+1015 
-1026 RVVEGTSVSVNLILT
+1026 
-1041 KARVAP
+1041 
-1047 LKTVTL
+1047 
-1053 PRLELLGTLLGSRV
+1053 
-1067 LKFLISELH
+1067 
-1076 LSCDTVYKCY
+1076 
-1086 TDSMVAL
+1086 
-1093 GWIKGSSS
+1093 
-1101 RWKAF
+1101 
-1106 VANRVQEIQNL
+1106 
-1117 TDPCCWNHIAGS
+1117 
-1129 DNPADLLTR
+1129 
-1138 GLSAKALTG
+1138 
-1147 SVEWLHG
+1147 
-1154 PRWLASNS
+1154 
-1162 LPESETALNQEHEDI
+1162 
-1177 IHREVRVT
+1177 
-1185 QCVTIED
+1185 CVTIED

-1204 SSLAKL
+1204 SSLAKV

-1502 SLKKTVGL
+1502 SLKKTIGL

-1573 ELLKEKSKALEGRCD
+1573 ELIKEKSKALEGRCD

-1661 RPIQRLHGMELNEEQ
+1661 RPIQRLHGMELNEER

>member
-1 MQKECVTEMELRSS
+1 MERLLKQRSTARGWLTRTCKVLEETMQKECVTEMELKSS
-15 ITEFE
+15 IAEFE

-39 SQIEEIVEEAFCYR
+39 SQIEEIIEEAFCYR
-53 EKQKEVKVRALICL
+53 EKQREVKVRAQICL

-76 HISDLKTS
+76 HTSDLNTS

-411 QNRTTVMQ
+411 QNKTTVMQ

-426 SKGGKIVEANVLFD
+426 SKGGKIVEANMLFD

-481 RKVYNVELGGI
+481 RKVYNLELGGI

-500 TLCAEMYRSPVPRQV
+500 TLCAEMYRAPVPRQV
-515 ISKFNIEFSE
+515 ISKFDIEFSE
-525 DFEVDR
+525 DFEIGR

-544 WELVSPERVQID
+544 WELVSPEWVQID

-586 LNNISENVLRSLWEL
+586 LNKISENVLRSLWEL

-687 IKEVSKCEKREG
+687 IKEVSKCEKRED

-737 CLETGPNRLP
+737 IETGP
-747 NLLGLLMRFR
+747 
-757 RWKVAVTAD
+757 
-766 VAKAFLQIR
+766 
-775 VHEADQNVLRFL
+775 
-787 WELGGQVREMVFDRV
+787 
-802 PFGTTASPFLLNATI
+802 
-817 KHHLGKYPNSKTIEE
+817 
-832 LETNLYVDD
+832 
-841 FLSGADTE
+841 
-849 EEALDLVVEAKKTM
+849 
-863 AEAGMDL
+863 
-870 TKWSSNSKKVADTIL
+870 
-885 KEFDPRFAV
+885 
-894 AESTKVLDLKWI
+894 
-906 PAEDNFSFSALP
+906 
-918 VPADVTISKRTV
+918 
-930 LSYIARLFDPLG
+930 
-942 FLAPFIISA
+942 
-951 KLIFQQLWE
+951 
-960 LQIDWDDE
+960 
-968 FPNPL
+968 
-973 KGQFENWLKELG
+973 
-985 SLQEWK
+985 
-991 IPRFFATFSWRDADE
+991 TF
-1006 IQLHIFCDA
+1006 
-1015 SEKAYGCCAYL
+1015 
-1026 RVVEGTSVSVNLILT
+1026 
-1041 KARVAP
+1041 
-1047 LKTVTL
+1047 
-1053 PRLELLGTLLGSRV
+1053 
-1067 LKFLISELH
+1067 
-1076 LSCDTVYKCY
+1076 
-1086 TDSMVAL
+1086 
-1093 GWIKGSSS
+1093 
-1101 RWKAF
+1101 
-1106 VANRVQEIQNL
+1106 
-1117 TDPCCWNHIAGS
+1117 
-1129 DNPADLLTR
+1129 
-1138 GLSAKALTG
+1138 
-1147 SVEWLHG
+1147 
-1154 PRWLASNS
+1154 
-1162 LPESETALNQEHEDI
+1162 
-1177 IHREVRVT
+1177 
-1185 QCVTIED
+1185 VTIED

-1204 SSLAKL
+1204 SSLAKV

-1502 SLKKTVGL
+1502 SLKKTIGL

-1632 PMGVVE
+1632 PMDVVE

-1661 RPIQRLHGMELNEEQ
+1661 RPIQRLHGMELNEER
-1676 ATEEVRKEN
+1676 ATEEVKGKRLSHSVWEA
-1685 VYHTRFGRPSKSTVR
+1685 F
-1700 FNIDSN
+1700 